1 MVIAVIPNT
10 PTVENLSL
18 VAKYQTATPVTLVAY
33 DYSAAATFT
42 YTIVT
47 PPAHGTLSGTAP
59 NLTYTPDA
67 GFVGLDAFTFTASD
81 GKDTSAAATA
91 MITVT
96 GSTSKATVKVAKV
109 AKTRLVCRTRSGKRV
124 CVRR

>member
-1 MVIAVIPNT
+1 MVVAAGTRAPTAVSVTAVLPRGKASPITLQASDPDGGS
-10 PTVENLSL
+10 LSFSL
-18 VAKYQTATPVTLVAY
+18 AQLPV
-33 DYSAAATFT
+33 
-42 YTIVT
+42 
-47 PPAHGTLSGTAP
+47 HGKLGGQAP

-91 MITVT
+91 MVTVT

>member
-1 MVIAVIPNT
+1 MLPKGKASPITLQASDPDGGS
-10 PTVENLSL
+10 LSFSL
-18 VAKYQTATPVTLVAY
+18 AQL
-33 DYSAAATFT
+33 
-42 YTIVT
+42 
-47 PPAHGTLSGTAP
+47 PAHGKLGGQAP

-91 MITVT
+91 TVTVT
-96 GSTSKATVKVAKV
+96 GSTSKATVKAAKV